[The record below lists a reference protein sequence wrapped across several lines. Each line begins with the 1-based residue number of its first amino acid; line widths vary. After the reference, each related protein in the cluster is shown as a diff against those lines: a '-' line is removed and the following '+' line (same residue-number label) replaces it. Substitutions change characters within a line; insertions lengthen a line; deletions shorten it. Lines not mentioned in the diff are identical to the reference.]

1 MTAKLKFSAFAAS
14 LLMAIFL
21 SSAPPLFVFIAFV
34 GLPIAMMITALT
46 SPRTDTQI
54 DVSANQTLKWQ
65 LEMWMYCVLTC
76 VVIFVAVC
84 LLPAWVVS
92 YVVDSNVRALLTI
105 VGIMVALRLLILA
118 LPFLLSLARR
128 SHATMR

>member
-1 MTAKLKFSAFAAS
+1 MNAKLKFSAFAAS

-21 SSAPPLFVFIAFV
+21 SGAPPLFVFIAFV

-46 SPRTDTQI
+46 SPRTDAQI
-54 DVSANQTLKWQ
+54 DVSANQALKWQ
-65 LEMWMYCVLTC
+65 LELWMYCVLTC

-84 LLPAWVVS
+84 FLPVWVVS
-92 YVVDSNVRALLTI
+92 YVVNSNVRALLTL

-128 SHATMR
+128 SDATMR